1 MDANEAREQIRQA
14 IARASKSAANDIANG
29 ADPSEVARQTARI
42 VDALDGDEKIEHL
55 LAVIKQMDKASAQ
68 QALAA
73 LKAIDE
79 DDDQDEDAPEP
90 APAVKPKKK
99 KPKR

>member
-14 IARASKSAANDIANG
+14 IARASKSVANDIANG

-79 DDDQDEDAPEP
+79 EDEGDEP
-90 APAVKPKKK
+90 APASKPKKK
-99 KPKR
+99 RPKR